1 MSVVRHV
8 AHRLV
13 HYLRDAATSL
23 VRGWRTSALSLA
35 TIVAA
40 VFVLG
45 AVLLASST
53 VGRVLDR
60 WSRAAEMS
68 VYLHASLT
76 PGQQAD
82 VQRALE
88 ASALVDG
95 IRFVDAAAA
104 ARRFAR
110 EFPDLA
116 MLAGAPAA
124 PVLPASFEVQLR
136 TGRAADIDVQAL
148 ARRLQQLPGVSD
160 VRYDRGLIDRI
171 ARLVG
176 VGRAIA
182 YTAVGA
188 LALAAALSILSVVR
202 LSYVARREEVEILTL
217 VGAPFGAIRGP
228 FVAEGWL
235 QGTGGALLALV
246 LLAAGFVMLRARYGT
261 QIVEATGLDRLD
273 FLSPTTWV
281 GIVLASGVLG
291 ALAGAA
297 AVERRMAE
305 MT

>member
-1 MSVVRHV
+1 MSATRRA

-13 HYLRDAATSL
+13 HYLRDAAASL
-23 VRGWRTSALSLA
+23 SRGWRTSVLSLA

-45 AVLLASST
+45 AVLLVSST
-53 VGRVLDR
+53 IERVLDR

-68 VYLHASLT
+68 VYLRATVTS
-76 PGQQAD
+76 GQRAD
-82 VQRALE
+82 VERTLE
-88 ASALVDG
+88 GSALVERVG
-95 IRFVDAAAA
+95 FVDAAAA

-116 MLAGAPAA
+116 MLAGTPGS

-136 TGRAADIDVQAL
+136 TGATADVEVQAL
-148 ARRLQQLPGVSD
+148 ARRLQQQPGVSD
-160 VRYDRGLIDRI
+160 VQYDRGLIDRI
-171 ARLVG
+171 ARMVA
-176 VGRAIA
+176 VGRAVA
-182 YTAVGA
+182 YTAVA
-188 LALAAALSILSVVR
+188 VLTLAAALSILSVVR

-228 FVAEGWL
+228 FIAEGWL

-246 LLAAGFVMLRARYGT
+246 LLAAGFVVLRARHGP
-261 QIVEATGLDRLD
+261 QVVEATGLDRLD

-281 GIVLASGVLG
+281 AIVLASGLLG

-297 AVERRMAE
+297 AVERRIAE